1 MRSFPLVMCSFHSIM
16 YSFHYSL
23 FLGALFRRSFYVLF
37 VFALFMGSF
46 CAHFLCDVLMCS
58 FHKRLVI
65 LHMHKKYYSTKTNM
79 ADNKMNDVLK
89 KLGLSDH
96 RAKFVEE
103 KISTDQKISKYQLLQ
118 SWHAF

>member
-1 MRSFPLVMCSFHSIM
+1 
-16 YSFHYSL
+16 
-23 FLGALFRRSFYVLF
+23 
-37 VFALFMGSF
+37 
-46 CAHFLCDVLMCS
+46 
-58 FHKRLVI
+58 
-65 LHMHKKYYSTKTNM
+65 MHKKYYSTKTNM